1 MKQTDLAKL
10 IHSSKGRE
18 AQLEARWGGL
28 TWEIQ
33 RKQKGACGVL
43 DWKRII
49 VHLVAISSVISPS
62 RPSPKSWQARM
73 TSPQAALRRQI
84 RQAVG
89 QMAGTHFPE
98 LDVLEK
104 SIGPACGAQAGRGEK
119 SSRNHFSQPCKRK
132 SCATANTE
140 QMRNARKMAG
150 GCDVLNQER
159 EKRRKT
165 ANRD

>member
-33 RKQKGACGVL
+33 RKQKRACGVL

-49 VHLVAISSVISPS
+49 VHLCRDQQCHLTIEAVSQELAGPDDVSTSGPTPSDQAGS
-62 RPSPKSWQARM
+62 RPNGRH
-73 TSPQAALRRQI
+73 AL
-84 RQAVG
+84 
-89 QMAGTHFPE
+89 PE